1 MKSQEIM
8 SKKSIPLAAP
18 LAPQQPSDFGIS
30 TLTLT
35 AKQLREAL
43 MFVNPDGAEDAN
55 QVETEVTIT
64 RRMAFTSTD
73 GDDMPAGLYVHLT
86 EYPNE
91 GVFGPLG
98 VDLPQIA

>member
-1 MKSQEIM
+1 M
-8 SKKSIPLAAP
+8 SKKSIPLVAP
-18 LAPQQPSDFGIS
+18 MALQLASDLGID

-43 MFVNPDGAEDAN
+43 VFVNPDGVDDAN
-55 QVETEVTIT
+55 QAETEVTIT

-86 EYPNE
+86 EYPDE

-98 VDLPQIA
+98 VDLHQVAEHQ